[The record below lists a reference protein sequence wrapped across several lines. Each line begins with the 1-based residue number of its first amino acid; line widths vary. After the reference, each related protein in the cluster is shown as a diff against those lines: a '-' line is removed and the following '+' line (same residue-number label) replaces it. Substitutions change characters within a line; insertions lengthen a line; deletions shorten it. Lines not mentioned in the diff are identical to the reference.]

1 MSKRGCYIKVS
12 RGAVRSCQV
21 LQALCARPCHRP
33 LHRIDFARLVLSCF
47 KRTIKRL
54 WERKRQVTSLA
65 TLHRIRLIHVRGH
78 RYIEVLSAAEAV
90 QRCVKDDDLWIGIRR
105 RARATMQQ
113 RVPLSL
119 SYDGSQHRGVCPT
132 VVRLA
137 DSVPDRTRSQH
148 FRGRSIVH

>member
-1 MSKRGCYIKVS
+1 M
-12 RGAVRSCQV
+12 

-65 TLHRIRLIHVRGH
+65 TLHRIRIIHVRGH

-90 QRCVKDDDLWIGIRR
+90 QRCVNDDDLWIGIRR
-105 RARATMQQ
+105 RRATMQQ
-113 RVPLSL
+113 HVPLSI
-119 SYDGSQHRGVCPT
+119 SYGGSQQHRGVCPT
-132 VVRLA
+132 VVWQTPSPTEHDPNISVGVPSFIDSA
-137 DSVPDRTRSQH
+137 DRARDSTKWFEP
-148 FRGRSIVH
+148 ILN